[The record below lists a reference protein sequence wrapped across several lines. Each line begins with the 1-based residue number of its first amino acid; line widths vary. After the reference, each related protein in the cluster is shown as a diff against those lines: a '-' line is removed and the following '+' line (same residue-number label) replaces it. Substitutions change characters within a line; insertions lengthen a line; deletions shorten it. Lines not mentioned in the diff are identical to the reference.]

1 MEKISGIIPRNSRNS
16 SADVSRSQPAR
27 PGAPSFGRPT
37 GKSTPRTFSEVT
49 EMSEIEKNIP
59 NLEGES
65 RSRTVNDKVSF
76 SPNLKELQQ
85 VKEESFQIREDN
97 QDGSKI
103 KNPYNKK
110 GEVEKNAIVDGIAKK
125 FNSIEA

>member
-27 PGAPSFGRPT
+27 PGAPSFGRPA
-37 GKSTPRTFSEVT
+37 GKSTPRSFSELT
-49 EMSEIEKNIP
+49 ETSEIEKNIP
-59 NLEGES
+59 GLEGES
-65 RSRTVNDKVSF
+65 RSRTVNDKVNF
-76 SPNLKELQQ
+76 SPNLKELQK
-85 VKEESFQIREDN
+85 VKEEAYEITEDN
-97 QDGSKI
+97 QDAPKI
-103 KNPYNKK
+103 KSPYNKK